1 MANQL
6 AIATVSLGQHPSHTL
21 DRKILAAAKAG
32 FNGLEIV
39 FSDLDA
45 YSQSQSL
52 SIFEG
57 AEKITAL
64 CNQSNLE
71 ILSLAPFE
79 NYEGDKSPLSSRLQK
94 ATLWMEVARRLH
106 APYLQI
112 PSHYGPDADGD
123 TAVIISELQQI
134 ADLGSSRQP
143 LVSIAYEALSW
154 GTRCSTWEDSLKVV
168 NAVDRPNFGLC
179 LDNFHVVTKLW
190 ADAFALSGKFPD
202 ADQRLKETLYRFIES
217 CPLNKIFFIQLSDG
231 EKFDPPFSKD
241 HPWYVE
247 GEAPQFTWSR
257 HARPFPLEKE
267 LGAYMPMTEIAQT
280 WLVEKGYKGW
290 VSLETFD
297 RRMRD
302 EVNGPEDSARRG
314 MESWN
319 KLCMKLKASKAN
331 I

>member
-1 MANQL
+1 
-6 AIATVSLGQHPSHTL
+6 
-21 DRKILAAAKAG
+21 
-32 FNGLEIV
+32 
-39 FSDLDA
+39 
-45 YSQSQSL
+45 
-52 SIFEG
+52 
-57 AEKITAL
+57 
-64 CNQSNLE
+64 
-71 ILSLAPFE
+71 
-79 NYEGDKSPLSSRLQK
+79 
-94 ATLWMEVARRLH
+94 
-106 APYLQI
+106 
-112 PSHYGPDADGD
+112 
-123 TAVIISELQQI
+123 
-134 ADLGSSRQP
+134 
-143 LVSIAYEALSW
+143 
-154 GTRCSTWEDSLKVV
+154 VV

-267 LGAYMPMTEIAQT
+267 LGAYMPMVEIAQT

-302 EVNGPEDSARRG
+302 EANGPEDSARRG

-319 KLCMKLKASKAN
+319 KLCTKLRPSKAN